1 MTQPNWTDW
10 LLTLYVHYPIV
21 ALHGLGQDSIWLG
34 TGDQPATVRQ
44 CQVPSIACLKFSY
57 CIGSAASPLPLRPDF
72 VSEDKIGNQAQGE
85 EENPKYD
92 EVQVKFGIFYIQ
104 FFQDGL

>member
-1 MTQPNWTDW
+1 M
-10 LLTLYVHYPIV
+10 
-21 ALHGLGQDSIWLG
+21 ALHGLGQDSIRLG

-57 CIGSAASPLPLRPDF
+57 CIGLAAFPLPLRSDF
-72 VSEDKIGNQAQGE
+72 VSEDKIGNQAQRE
-85 EENPKYD
+85 EENPKNN

-104 FFQDGL
+104 FSQDGL